1 MKPALRATVLALA
14 APTLALALASCS
26 TSPTAT
32 SPRPTGSITDDATTH
47 CVMAY
52 TPSAVAGLGFAFDGT
67 VVKLGKSVSDRG
79 DEGDLDLTG
88 ATFEVTEW
96 FHGGTRGKVTV
107 DLPLGTDDSVDVG
120 TRLLVSGQP
129 RWGSDEP
136 LDSPIAWGCGFSRYH
151 DKATATAWREAI
163 AEWDR

>member
-1 MKPALRATVLALA
+1 MKPALRATALALA
-14 APTLALALASCS
+14 APALALTLASCS

-32 SPRPTGSITDDATTH
+32 PRQPTGSITDDATTH
-47 CVMAY
+47 CVTAY

-67 VVKLGKSVSDRG
+67 VVKLGTSVSDRG

-88 ATFEVTEW
+88 ATFEVNEW
-96 FHGGTRGKVTV
+96 FHGGHRDRVTV
-107 DLPLGTDDSVDVG
+107 DLPLGTDDSVDIG

-129 RWGSDEP
+129 RWGGEP

-151 DKATATAWREAI
+151 DKATATAWREAV